1 MAITARDIRS
11 PGSIH
16 HSRWQRIKNGMT
28 LEEVAAQDGV
38 SITTTRNSFLL
49 VEDYKNLCSMPSLE
63 TAQIE
68 NIIKVK
74 ELELE
79 ALKSGLI
86 ATNKVYKDVTV
97 DGKTVQEL
105 IEVVPDHETR
115 IATISTINQKIAAL
129 QPKKGFSVNVDTKV
143 GVNVATGRTSF
154 EDKLRE
160 ILQKRKQEEPSER
173 VIDVPAL
180 EEGENDKGDVDDAEI
195 SA

>member
-1 MAITARDIRS
+1 MSIPARDIRS
-11 PGSIH
+11 PGGVH
-16 HSRWQRIKNGMT
+16 PSRWQRIKSGMT
-28 LEEVAAQDGV
+28 IEEVAAQDGV
-38 SITTTRNSFLL
+38 SAVTVRKSFLMM
-49 VEDYKNLCSMPSLE
+49 EDYKNLCSLPSME

-74 ELELE
+74 KLELE
-79 ALKSGLI
+79 ALESGLR
-86 ATNKVYKDVTV
+86 ATNKVYRDITV

-129 QPKKGFSVNVDTKV
+129 QPKKGISFNVDTKV

-180 EEGENDKGDVDDAEI
+180 EEGENDEGDVDDAEV